1 MVFDVS
7 LEMQSNSENCLSVQD
22 DKITKHVHTVKWHV
36 LDTLKNLRLHRQL
49 EICNKLLQEASFE
62 PDEKM
67 QFVWNSQ
74 AILKIITD
82 LYSGRILQ
90 ACAYHKIAMI

>member
-1 MVFDVS
+1 M
-7 LEMQSNSENCLSVQD
+7 
-22 DKITKHVHTVKWHV
+22 HTVKWHV

-90 ACAYHKIAMI
+90 ACVYRKIAMTRLSVTVSNRLNAGSQNSSLNSH